1 MAEWHPRYRRDHSH
15 VDRGLGLGFGG
26 LMEIV
31 DPHGEILDVWPTAM
45 AIPGFIGGVVFSA
58 LLRIAEGRCSFD
70 EVSLARSA
78 TWGGVTGL
86 VLAVAAVTGVA
97 SLISRVIS
105 DVALG
110 LATAFGAGNDE
121 LRGPAAIGIT
131 TALGGVAGIGSSVF
145 FRLVARRQTSAVAGP
160 QA

>member
-1 MAEWHPRYRRDHSH
+1 MKKWLSGI
-15 VDRGLGLGFGG
+15 RGTVAIILTWTVGWGLGFGG

-45 AIPGFIGGVVFSA
+45 AIPGFIGGAVFSA
-58 LLRIAEGRCSFD
+58 LLRIAEGRRSFD

-110 LATAFGAGNDE
+110 LATALGAGNDE
-121 LRGPAAIGIT
+121 LRGNPLRS
-131 TALGGVAGIGSSVF
+131 AL
-145 FRLVARRQTSAVAGP
+145 RLR
-160 QA
+160 